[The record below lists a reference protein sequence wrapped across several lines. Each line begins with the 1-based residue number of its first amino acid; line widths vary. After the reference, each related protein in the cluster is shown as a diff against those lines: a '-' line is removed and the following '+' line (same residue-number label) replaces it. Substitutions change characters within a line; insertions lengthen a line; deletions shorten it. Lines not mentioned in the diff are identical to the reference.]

1 MIVTLTV
8 DRGYASGRS
17 LDCDPVQCAG
27 CSHRSGHV
35 AIAVTVVAVA
45 VTVVVAM
52 ALAIPVA
59 TLALAVAD
67 PVVEGGTD
75 FWGDSKGRRTG
86 WLPTRAQP

>member
-1 MIVTLTV
+1 MI
-8 DRGYASGRS
+8 
-17 LDCDPVQCAG
+17 
-27 CSHRSGHV
+27 
-35 AIAVTVVAVA
+35 VVAVA
-45 VTVVVAM
+45 VNVVVAM